1 MIVHD
6 QSDTA
11 ATHIAALLDLYA
23 EVFAEPPYFE
33 GPEHVA
39 RFGKL
44 LIDEMDRPGFAMTRA
59 VDHGELVG
67 MAYGFTLPAEQWWHD
82 AATPPPTAAV
92 GVAKFAVMELAV
104 RRTHRGK
111 GLSRKLIGTLLRD
124 RPEPIAVLG
133 VDPTAPAYTIY
144 RNWGW
149 QEAGHTVPKSGHSY
163 TILRTDLPPTM

>member
-23 EVFAEPPYFE
+23 EVFAEPPYLE

-59 VDHGELVG
+59 IDHGELVG

-92 GVAKFAVMELAV
+92 GV
-104 RRTHRGK
+104 
-111 GLSRKLIGTLLRD
+111 
-124 RPEPIAVLG
+124 
-133 VDPTAPAYTIY
+133 DPTAPAYTIY

-149 QEAGHTVPKSGHSY
+149 QEAGHTVPESGHSY